1 MTLEEFDNTKF
12 ASGDKAIY
20 LECERIIRTVDFTE
34 RLIGLINE
42 VQILEIYWVRCENIE
57 YIPLPVINPNQLD
70 LF

>member
-1 MTLEEFDNTKF
+1 MTPEEFDSTKF

-34 RLIGLINE
+34 RLIGLVNE
-42 VQILEIYWVRCENIE
+42 VHILEVEWVRCENIE
-57 YIPLPVINPNQLD
+57 YIPSPIINPNQLD